1 MVSSKTYQAIQNWIG
16 RQQEY
21 ERKHLEPAPLTDA
34 QRKLLDKLE
43 LALPSETPLLAE
55 PEVGEV
61 NWVGL
66 LQEYQAARQLVP
78 SGTPVSN
85 FIEEQG
91 PIICNE
97 IKWYCRVKID
107 ENVNPFPG
115 PEGGSVDGKQP
126 YFGRKK
132 DAKKYAAKCAYEW
145 LKVNGYLYRSEA
157 DAAKFPPT
165 PPAPQATQQQ
175 ATPLSSPA
183 KKKPKLLQSSPKSP
197 PGATVKTEPNT
208 ASPLPVSAFNS
219 DEVSAV
225 VEIDRLCARLGLANS
240 IRYIVQEST
249 EFTGFYNGHA
259 DLGILAARFPI
270 GAGRVKNVI
279 GRKAAKEK
287 IAEELLAHMRK
298 LGADHDVADKQF
310 LDTLGAK
317 NEEVPVPA

>member
-21 ERKHLEPAPLTDA
+21 ERKHLEPAPLTDS

-43 LALPSETPLLAE
+43 LALPSETPLSAE

-91 PIICNE
+91 PTIGNE

-115 PEGGSVDGKQP
+115 PEGGSVDGRQP

-145 LKVNGYLYRSEA
+145 LKANGYLYRSEA
-157 DAAKFPPT
+157 DAAKFPQAPPT
-165 PPAPQATQQQ
+165 PQATQQQ

-183 KKKPKLLQSSPKSP
+183 KKKPKLLQFSPKSP
-197 PGATVKTEPNT
+197 PGVTVKTEPNT
-208 ASPLPVSAFNS
+208 ASPLPISAFNS

-225 VEIDRLCARLGLANS
+225 VEIERLCARLGLPNS

-249 EFTGFYNGHA
+249 EFVGFYNGHA
-259 DLGILAARFPI
+259 DLGILATRFPI

-298 LGADHDVADKQF
+298 LGTEHDVADKQF
-310 LDTLGAK
+310 LDALGAK